1 MDFEKILDNLWGY
14 DCEVTKY
21 DNLFVFINYRTHE
34 THIFHNAT
42 ADELNTFISK
52 PNMVLIGYNNRGY
65 DKYILQSVIAGCD
78 VTEVKEVNDYI
89 IDGNNG
95 YELDIPYVKVPPQI
109 DIFPEITPRKS
120 LKEIE
125 GILCMDITEST
136 VDFNIDHKWSKDE
149 TDEMIFYCIKDTE
162 ALFPIFEKLIKKY
175 KAKYI
180 ISQLGS
186 IESVYALTQTDANLT
201 AILLGASKKEHND
214 AYNYIYPSVVDK
226 SKIPKEF
233 IDRIDDCVINQHDE
247 DYINS
252 LKPVEINFEGGST
265 GYVNYGGIHIAKP
278 YTFCYTEDEV
288 SDIEC
293 A

>member
-21 DNLFVFINYRTHE
+21 DNLFVFINYRTRE
-34 THIFHNAT
+34 KRIFHNAT

-89 IDGNNG
+89 IAGNNG
-95 YELDIPYVKVPPQI
+95 YELDIPYVKIPPQI

-136 VDFNIDHKWSKDE
+136 VDFNIDHKWNKTE

-186 IESVYALTQTDANLT
+186 IDSVYALTQTDANLT
-201 AILLGASKKEHND
+201 AILLGASKKEHKDNFD
-214 AYNYIYPSVVDK
+214 YKYPAMVDK
-226 SKIPKEF
+226 SKIPVEF
-233 IDRIDDCVINQHDE
+233 LN
-247 DYINS
+247 YINDIILHNDLNYKPDAPLLDLGTIDFQTGLGGCHGF
-252 LKPVEINFEGGST
+252 LKQGIIDYKRSDFDEINFTCE
-265 GYVNYGGIHIAKP
+265 
-278 YTFCYTEDEV
+278 
-288 SDIEC
+288 
-293 A
+293 